1 MLLLHI
7 WAVFNWV
14 FHCRLDPEKLVDVV
28 VFFDHLGWNNSLIKD
43 FGLLSSHA
51 RENAVEAKQPALESA
66 GFPDTVQAFP

>member
-14 FHCRLDPEKLVDVV
+14 FLCRLDPEKLVVVV
-28 VFFDHLGWNNSLIKD
+28 VFFDHLGRNDSLIKD

-51 RENAVEAKQPALESA
+51 RENAVEGEC
-66 GFPDTVQAFP
+66 